1 MNEMMNQSEDLFG
14 ITYNKGDVIFRE
26 GDMGDNMYI
35 IQSGAV
41 EISRI
46 KDGVKHVLAILENGN
61 FFGEMA
67 LIDSRSRSATATSIS
82 RSRLLLL
89 TRDTLMERV
98 RKDPGVVIH
107 LLNTLCKRLT
117 ETNLS
122 LRNRVLGDE
131 QLRFAL
137 ECRRRN
143 RHLPGRGKAGGD
155 GTASSAENSDIPEQ
169 LGITAVTGYTQHKAT
184 DFFIDRKECIVIESG
199 EIIFR
204 RGDAG
209 DCLYIISE
217 GEVEISLGEDTGKHT
232 LATLGPGEF
241 FGEMSII
248 TGQPRTADAS
258 AVKRSLVLSIKKED
272 FLSRIQAE
280 PEMAVYILQGLI
292 LRLRMMLT
300 ALADPKK
307 SLNIM
312 IRNIVPPFKKR
323 QPVRIA
329 IVSLSTCGGCSATL
343 LENPDELA
351 QLLEKVDISYCPML
365 IDSEEIGEVDVA
377 IVDGT
382 VRVKEDEEKLM
393 EARHKSKYV
402 VAWGTCAAFGGIPVF
417 ANEYELEELI
427 HESYGEAKDT
437 FSYYLSGTRG
447 IDWSTYQKQENELKL
462 LRRARKA
469 DDFVQINYYLPGCP
483 PRVGLLNNL
492 VDELRGEG
500 QTEKTKAIVC
510 AECSRKP
517 LKTNID
523 YFWVYP
529 RPEWDITH
537 CLTSCGSICMGFITR
552 GGCGAVCPQGGLPCW
567 GCRGPSES
575 AFKKI
580 DEGYSYD
587 ELMQQSLVSRH
598 RQVEEQVKT
607 VLKIY
612 RKQCN
617 SSLKFS
623 RYFPNDRSRI
633 R

>member
-1 MNEMMNQSEDLFG
+1 MSNSEDLFG
-14 ITYNKGDVIFRE
+14 ITYRKGDVIFRE

-41 EISRI
+41 EISQI
-46 KDGVKHVLAILENGN
+46 KDGHKHVLAILESGN

-67 LIDSRSRSATATSIS
+67 LIDSRPRSATATAIS
-82 RSRLLLL
+82 RSRLLFLA
-89 TRDTLMERV
+89 RDTLMERV
-98 RKDPGVVIH
+98 RQDPGVVIH

-117 ETNLS
+117 ETNLA
-122 LRNRVLGDE
+122 LRNKVLGDE

-137 ECRRRN
+137 ERRRKKSPLSVVADN
-143 RHLPGRGKAGGD
+143 M
-155 GTASSAENSDIPEQ
+155 Q
-169 LGITAVTGYTQHKAT
+169 LKTTYVFGEK
-184 DFFIDRKECIVIESG
+184 KECILIEPG
-199 EIIFR
+199 KVIFR
-204 RGDAG
+204 QGDTG
-209 DCLYIISE
+209 HSMYIIAE
-217 GEVEISLGEDTGKHT
+217 GEVEISQGEDVEKYV

-241 FGEMSII
+241 FGEMSLI
-248 TGQPRTADAS
+248 TNQPRIADATT
-258 AVKRSLVLSIKKED
+258 VKQSLILPIKNDE
-272 FLSRIQAE
+272 FVSRIKAD
-280 PEMAVYILQGLI
+280 PELAIYILQGLI
-292 LRLRMMLT
+292 IRLRIMLS
-300 ALADPKK
+300 ALSDPKK
-307 SLNIM
+307 SMDIM
-312 IRNIVPPFKKR
+312 LRNIVPPFRKR
-323 QPVRIA
+323 SPVKIA
-329 IVSLSTCGGCSATL
+329 IISLSTCGGCSAVL

-351 QLLEKVDISYCPML
+351 KLLEKVNISYCPML
-365 IDSEEIGEVDVA
+365 IDSEEIGEVDIA

-382 VRVKEDEEKLM
+382 VRVKEDEEKLL
-393 EARHKSKYV
+393 EARHKSKYL
-402 VAWGTCAAFGGIPVF
+402 VAWGTCATFGGIPAF
-417 ANEYELEELI
+417 ANEYELEDLI

-462 LRRARKA
+462 MRRARKA

-483 PRVGLLNNL
+483 PRVGLLSNL

-537 CLTSCGSICMGFITR
+537 CLTSCGSICMGFITK

-567 GCRGPSES
+567 GCRGPSET

-580 DEGYSYD
+580 DEGSSY
-587 ELMQQSLVSRH
+587 EEVMLQSLISRH
-598 RQVEEQVKT
+598 RQAEEQIKT
-607 VLKIY
+607 VMKIY

-617 SSLKFS
+617 SSLKFN

>member
-1 MNEMMNQSEDLFG
+1 MNQSEDLFG

-26 GDMGDNMYI
+26 GDLGDNMYI
-35 IQSGAV
+35 IQSGAI
-41 EISRI
+41 EISRQR
-46 KDGVKHVLAILENGN
+46 DGVKHVLAILESGN

-67 LIDSRSRSATATSIS
+67 LIDSRPRSATSTAIS
-82 RSRLLLL
+82 QSRLLLL
-89 TRDTLMERV
+89 TRNTLIERV

-107 LLNTLCKRLT
+107 LLNTLCRRLT
-117 ETNLS
+117 ETNIS
-122 LRNRVLGDE
+122 LRNRILGDE

-137 ECRRRN
+137 ENRRKNRN
-143 RHLPGRGKAGGD
+143 ITGSDMPVSFPESSDMHRQPSMTPVPADDRHK
-155 GTASSAENSDIPEQ
+155 SADVI
-169 LGITAVTGYTQHKAT
+169 
-184 DFFIDRKECIVIESG
+184 IDRKECIEIEPG

-204 RGDAG
+204 QGDAG
-209 DCLYIISE
+209 DCLYIIAE

-248 TGQPRTADAS
+248 TGQPRNADAT
-258 AVKRSLVLSIKKED
+258 AVKRSLVLHIKKED
-272 FLSRIQAE
+272 FISRIQAE
-280 PEMAVYILQGLI
+280 PELAVYILQGLI
-292 LRLRMMLT
+292 LRLRMMLI
-300 ALADPKK
+300 ALDDPKK

-312 IRNIVPPFKKR
+312 LRNIVPPFKKR

-329 IVSLSTCGGCSATL
+329 VISLSTCGGCSAAL

-365 IDSEEIGEVDVA
+365 IDSEEMGEVDVA

-483 PRVGLLNNL
+483 PKVALLNNL
-492 VDELRGEG
+492 LDELRGEG
-500 QTEKTKAIVC
+500 QAEKTKAIVC
-510 AECSRKP
+510 AECGRKP

-529 RPEWDITH
+529 RPEWDVTH
-537 CLTSCGSICMGFITR
+537 CLTSCGSICMGFITK
-552 GGCGAVCPQGGLPCW
+552 GGCGAACPQRGLPCW

-580 DEGYSYD
+580 DEGYGYD
-587 ELMQQSLVSRH
+587 EVMQQSLVSRH
-598 RQVEEQVKT
+598 RQVEEQIKT

-617 SSLKFS
+617 SSLRFN

>member
-1 MNEMMNQSEDLFG
+1 MSNSEDLFG
-14 ITYNKGDVIFRE
+14 ITYRKGDVIFRE

-41 EISRI
+41 EISQT
-46 KDGVKHVLAILENGN
+46 KDGHKHVLAILESGN

-67 LIDSRSRSATATSIS
+67 LIDSRPRSATATAIS

-98 RKDPGVVIH
+98 RQDPGVVIH

-117 ETNLS
+117 ETNLA
-122 LRNRVLGDE
+122 LRNKVLGDE

-137 ECRRRN
+137 ERRRRKSPLSVVADN
-143 RHLPGRGKAGGD
+143 
-155 GTASSAENSDIPEQ
+155 TQ
-169 LGITAVTGYTQHKAT
+169 LKTTYVFGEK
-184 DFFIDRKECIVIESG
+184 KECILIEPG
-199 EIIFR
+199 RVIFR
-204 RGDAG
+204 QGDTG
-209 DCLYIISE
+209 HSMYIIAE
-217 GEVEISLGEDTGKHT
+217 GEVEISQGEDVEKYV
-232 LATLGPGEF
+232 LATLGPGDF
-241 FGEMSII
+241 FGEMSLI
-248 TGQPRTADAS
+248 TNQPRTADATT
-258 AVKRSLVLSIKKED
+258 VKQSLILPIKNNE
-272 FLSRIQAE
+272 FLSRIKAE
-280 PEMAVYILQGLI
+280 PELAIYILQGLI
-292 LRLRMMLT
+292 IRLRIMLS
-300 ALADPKK
+300 ALSDPKK
-307 SLNIM
+307 SMDIM
-312 IRNIVPPFKKR
+312 LRNIVPPFRKR
-323 QPVRIA
+323 SPVKTA
-329 IVSLSTCGGCSATL
+329 IISLSTCGGCSAVL
-343 LENPDELA
+343 LENPDELSK
-351 QLLEKVDISYCPML
+351 LLEKVNISYCPML
-365 IDSEEIGEVDVA
+365 IDSEEIGEVDIA

-382 VRVKEDEEKLM
+382 VRVKEDEEKLI
-393 EARHKSKYV
+393 EARHKSKYL
-402 VAWGTCAAFGGIPVF
+402 VAWGTCATFGGIPAF
-417 ANEYELEELI
+417 ANEYELEDLI

-447 IDWSTYQKQENELKL
+447 IDWTTYQKQENELKL
-462 LRRARKA
+462 MRRARKA

-483 PRVGLLNNL
+483 PRVGLLINL

-510 AECSRKP
+510 AECSRKT

-537 CLTSCGSICMGFITR
+537 CLTSCGSICMGFITK

-567 GCRGPSES
+567 GCRGPSET

-580 DEGYSYD
+580 DEGSSY
-587 ELMQQSLVSRH
+587 EEVMLQSLISRH
-598 RQVEEQVKT
+598 RQAEEQIKT
-607 VLKIY
+607 VMKIY

-617 SSLKFS
+617 SSLKFN

>member
-1 MNEMMNQSEDLFG
+1 MSNSEDLFG
-14 ITYNKGDVIFRE
+14 ITYRKGDVIFRE

-41 EISRI
+41 EISQI
-46 KDGVKHVLAILENGN
+46 KDGHKHVLAILESGN

-67 LIDSRSRSATATSIS
+67 LIDSRPRSATAAAIS
-82 RSRLLLL
+82 RSRLLFLA
-89 TRDTLMERV
+89 RDTLMERV
-98 RKDPGVVIH
+98 RQDPGVVIH

-117 ETNLS
+117 ETNLA
-122 LRNRVLGDE
+122 LRNKVLGDE

-137 ECRRRN
+137 ERRRKKSPLSVVADN
-143 RHLPGRGKAGGD
+143 M
-155 GTASSAENSDIPEQ
+155 Q
-169 LGITAVTGYTQHKAT
+169 LKTTYVFGEK
-184 DFFIDRKECIVIESG
+184 KECILIEPG
-199 EIIFR
+199 KVIFR
-204 RGDAG
+204 QGDTG
-209 DCLYIISE
+209 HSMYIIAE
-217 GEVEISLGEDTGKHT
+217 GEVEISQGEDVEKYV

-241 FGEMSII
+241 FGEMSLI
-248 TGQPRTADAS
+248 TNQPRIADATT
-258 AVKRSLVLSIKKED
+258 VKQSLILPIKNDE
-272 FLSRIQAE
+272 FVSRIKAD
-280 PEMAVYILQGLI
+280 PELAIYILQGLI
-292 LRLRMMLT
+292 IRLRIMLS
-300 ALADPKK
+300 ALSDPKK
-307 SLNIM
+307 SMDIM
-312 IRNIVPPFKKR
+312 LRNIVPPFRKR
-323 QPVRIA
+323 SPVKIA
-329 IVSLSTCGGCSATL
+329 IISLSTCGGCSAVL

-351 QLLEKVDISYCPML
+351 KLLEKVNISYCPML
-365 IDSEEIGEVDVA
+365 IDSEEIGEVDIA

-382 VRVKEDEEKLM
+382 VRVKEDEEKLL
-393 EARHKSKYV
+393 EARHKSKYL
-402 VAWGTCAAFGGIPVF
+402 VAWGTCATFGGIPAF
-417 ANEYELEELI
+417 ANEYELEDLI

-462 LRRARKA
+462 MRRARKA

-483 PRVGLLNNL
+483 PRVGLLSNL

-537 CLTSCGSICMGFITR
+537 CLTSCGSICMGFITK

-567 GCRGPSES
+567 GCRGPSET

-580 DEGYSYD
+580 DEGSSY
-587 ELMQQSLVSRH
+587 EEVMLQSLISRH
-598 RQVEEQVKT
+598 RQAEEQIKT
-607 VLKIY
+607 VMKIY

-617 SSLKFS
+617 SSLKFN